1 MRSNVEC
8 ITDPLLNTYHSS
20 HITYRL
26 SLVTYHLIPIHSSL
40 ITYRFT
46 YHLSLIP
53 HHLSLITYHLSLY
66 RLSPLSPITYPIS
79 SLSLITYH
87 LSFITYPIS
96 SLSLITYH
104 LSPIN
109 FYYCVKFVV
118 REATFNVREATGN
131 ILNGCLP
138 DVMFAPGNR
147 VLSPIHLSPIT
158 NHSSF
163 IPYHRRLKGEE
174 GPD

>member
-1 MRSNVEC
+1 MYHRSL
-8 ITDPLLNTYHSS
+8 TKY
-20 HITYRL
+20 L
-26 SLVTYHLIPIHSSL
+26 SLIAYNLSSITCHLSPHTYPPI
-40 ITYRFT
+40 T
-46 YHLSLIP
+46 YHLS
-53 HHLSLITYHLSLY
+53 HHLSFITYPPSPVTYHLSLY

-118 REATFNVREATGN
+118 REATFNVQEATGN

-158 NHSSF
+158 NHPSF